1 MLATTIHNTYG
12 LINLKHTKSTFATN
26 DIFDLVVIVISNLML
41 EKLEFVTVLRIFR
54 HWKLFSKNLA
64 VLGVTQGGHVYC
76 V

>member
-26 DIFDLVVIVISNLML
+26 DIFDLVAIVISNLML
-41 EKLEFVTVLRIFR
+41 EKLEFMTVLRIFR
-54 HWKLFSKNLA
+54 HWKPFSENLA